1 MNGKP
6 TYKFAKEHNTKKK
19 VITSHKVTEEQLRSK
34 PYKSVI
40 FF

>member
-1 MNGKP
+1 MSSKP
-6 TYKFAKEHNTKKK
+6 TYKFAKEHNKKK
-19 VITSHKVTEEQLRSK
+19 LTFNRKLITEQQLREK